1 MAFRSAR
8 KRAKRGLQ
16 ETADYIGVTKQAVNL
31 WERGVNEPN
40 IETLKRLS
48 EFYKCTI
55 EELIASEDTDNAE

>member
-1 MAFRSAR
+1 MAFRNAR

-40 IETLKRLS
+40 IETLKKLS
-48 EFYKCTI
+48 VFYGCTI
-55 EELIASEDTDNAE
+55 EELIAPEDTE

>member
-16 ETADYIGVTKQAVNL
+16 ETAYYIGVSKQAVNL

-40 IETLKRLS
+40 IETLKKLS
-48 EFYKCTI
+48 EFYKCSI
-55 EELIASEDTDNAE
+55 EELIAPEDE

>member
-16 ETADYIGVTKQAVNL
+16 ETADYIGVSKQAVNL

-40 IETLKRLS
+40 IETLKKLS
-48 EFYKCTI
+48 EFYKCSI
-55 EELIASEDTDNAE
+55 EELIALENETHE